1 MGFTNISSFSPVPP
15 CEFIEEV
22 LKESKDGDKIVVSYS
37 RCPYVSKPLPRY
49 DAFSVENCQAAGI
62 SLDAVSPY
70 VIDGMVDPVIVDK
83 LLDDIVGP
91 ESSGSD
97 DVSNE

>member
-1 MGFTNISSFSPVPP
+1 MCSPVPP

-22 LKESKDGDKIVVSYS
+22 LTETKDGDKISVSYS
-37 RCPYVSKPLPRY
+37 RCPYVPKPLPRY
-49 DAFSVENCQAAGI
+49 DAYSVENCLAAGI

-70 VIDGMVDPVIVDK
+70 VVDGMVDPVIVDK

-91 ESSGSD
+91 GVPGSD